1 MERAKNAI
9 NKVRNANNGYAYI
22 GADKKVAKACE
33 EAGLKV
39 AKTYNPFTERM
50 EYKGYTAKAW
60 AIATEDHK
68 HTIQVNLG

>member
-9 NKVRNANNGYAYI
+9 NKVKNSNNGYAYI

-50 EYKGYTAKAW
+50 EYKGYTPKAW

-68 HTIQVNLG
+68 HTIKINWG